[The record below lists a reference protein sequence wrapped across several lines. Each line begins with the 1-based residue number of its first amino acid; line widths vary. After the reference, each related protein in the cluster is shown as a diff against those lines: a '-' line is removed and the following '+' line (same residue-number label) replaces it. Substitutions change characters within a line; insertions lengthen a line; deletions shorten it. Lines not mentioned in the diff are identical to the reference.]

1 MQWSQ
6 RKDCPSCPVLQLCQ
20 GSCRFLEGPLWE
32 AGCDN
37 AYSDNI
43 PFLVASVEY
52 LTGFAPYYIEGD
64 FREDRKDIFGT
75 KRKDSGVGANS
86 RTKTFP
92 VPVVAG

>member
-1 MQWSQ
+1 M
-6 RKDCPSCPVLQLCQ
+6 
-20 GSCRFLEGPLWE
+20 FLEGSLWD

-64 FREDRKDIFGT
+64 FREDRKDIFGRE
-75 KRKDSGVGANS
+75 RKDSWAGAS
-86 RTKTFP
+86 RRAKAFP